1 MAARQFGHCSSDEFA
16 IGRTAPQ
23 AAHRETVCLA
33 SMPPPLGASAGRG
46 SGGDGRRGSALGL
59 RYPCWRYFRS
69 LMAGK
74 CIVGAVKVL
83 SLLLVGLLA
92 LVDRASATTL
102 LDYVTFDGIDY
113 IRWTNEEPGRALTR
127 DDLGPEFAAVE
138 CSFGE
143 DTRSCSYGVD
153 ASAAF
158 LPSGTRVYAV
168 RGYPTNFRLA
178 AIWKDRIFLYQAWRN
193 PRAKVGADLY
203 DIAGKVRSI
212 DVQRGEPPQAGAAKP
227 AAITS
232 PRDVA
237 TLVEMIAAGAVR
249 APQVH
254 TIAEPRYLVTLW
266 LADGTTL
273 GRVYFRDTSE
283 LMGGVAVPADFA
295 RILERYLGPRSD

>member
-1 MAARQFGHCSSDEFA
+1 MK
-16 IGRTAPQ
+16 
-23 AAHRETVCLA
+23 
-33 SMPPPLGASAGRG
+33 
-46 SGGDGRRGSALGL
+46 AL
-59 RYPCWRYFRS
+59 
-69 LMAGK
+69 
-74 CIVGAVKVL
+74 V
-83 SLLLVGLLA
+83 LLLVGLLA
-92 LVDRASATTL
+92 LVGRASATTL

-113 IRWTNEEPGRALTR
+113 IRWTTDEPGRALTR
-127 DDLGPEFAAVE
+127 DDLGPEFAVVE

-143 DTRSCSYGVD
+143 DTKRCSYGID

-168 RGYPTNFRLA
+168 RGYPSNFRLA

-203 DIAGKVRSI
+203 DVVGRVRAI
-212 DVQRGEPPQAGAAKP
+212 DVQRGEPPQAGATKP

-237 TLVEMIAAGAVR
+237 TLVEMIAASPVR
-249 APQVH
+249 KPQVH
-254 TIAEPRYLVTLW
+254 AIAEPRYLVTLW

>member
-1 MAARQFGHCSSDEFA
+1 
-16 IGRTAPQ
+16 
-23 AAHRETVCLA
+23 
-33 SMPPPLGASAGRG
+33 
-46 SGGDGRRGSALGL
+46 
-59 RYPCWRYFRS
+59 
-69 LMAGK
+69 MAGK
-74 CIVGAVKVL
+74 CIVGAVKAL
-83 SLLLVGLLA
+83 FLLLVGLLA
-92 LVDRASATTL
+92 LLDRASATTL

-113 IRWTNEEPGRALTR
+113 IRWTTDEPGRTLTR
-127 DDLGPEFAAVE
+127 DDLGPEFAIVE

-203 DIAGKVRSI
+203 DIAGKVRAI
-212 DVQRGEPPQAGAAKP
+212 DVQRGEPPQAGATKA

-237 TLVEMIAAGAVR
+237 TLVEMIAAGPVR
-249 APQVH
+249 TPKVH
-254 TIAEPRYLVTLW
+254 VVAEPRYLVTLW

-273 GRVYFRDTSE
+273 GRVYFSDTSE

>member
-1 MAARQFGHCSSDEFA
+1 MTARSAARA
-16 IGRTAPQ
+16 
-23 AAHRETVCLA
+23 VLLA
-33 SMPPPLGASAGRG
+33 
-46 SGGDGRRGSALGL
+46 
-59 RYPCWRYFRS
+59 
-69 LMAGK
+69 
-74 CIVGAVKVL
+74 
-83 SLLLVGLLA
+83 GLLA
-92 LVDRASATTL
+92 WPARAGATTL

-113 IRWTNEEPGRALTR
+113 IRWTTEEPGRPLTR
-127 DDLGPEFAAVE
+127 DDLGPEFAVVE

-143 DTRSCSYGVD
+143 DTRSCAYGVD

-178 AIWKDRIFLYQAWRN
+178 ATWKDRIFLYQAWRN

-203 DIAGKVRSI
+203 DVAGKVRAI
-212 DVQRGEPPQAGAAKP
+212 DVQRGEPPQAVATKP
-227 AAITS
+227 TAVTS
-232 PRDVA
+232 PQDVA
-237 TLVEMIAAGAVR
+237 SLVEMIATGAVR

-254 TIAEPRYLVTLW
+254 AAGEPRYLVTLW

-273 GRVYFRDTSE
+273 GRVYFRETSE